1 MNAQCNQ
8 TVIVLIPFVIRKQ
21 TLVFGAWRGWREQLA
36 KEQIAAPR
44 AIELLLDLPN
54 PEVSDCARMIDGW
67 RGAPP
72 SWTGAVGTHVSSS
85 AQAATEVPAH
95 ATRLRQTT
103 LGNNWTVTQECYN
116 FVIVWAGV
124 PWAA

>member
-36 KEQIAAPR
+36 EEQIAAPR

-54 PEVSDCARMIDGW
+54 AEVSDCARMIDGW

-95 ATRLRQTT
+95 ATRLRQTRSEIT
-103 LGNNWTVTQECYN
+103 G
-116 FVIVWAGV
+116 
-124 PWAA
+124 P